1 MLFKPSER
9 KKNLKEEEREMLKQK
24 MKELARSGNADLKDM
39 IKYFPDIF
47 HEIQEDERIKNIEKF
62 IIQETNKDPILK
74 EKLDHFFETR
84 DHFEYKELYKEYP
97 MIMDVIF
104 GEEKKRLEKKRK
116 EEIRREK
123 RRKEEEEKRRKE
135 EEEEDKKWVALDGKN
150 KQKESKNGKKSKK
163 TIGKIMS
170 RRTKRV
176 NNKKSLKH

>member
-1 MLFKPSER
+1 MLPKPSER
-9 KKNLKEEEREMLKQK
+9 KKMKEEEEREMLKEK
-24 MKELARSGNADLKDM
+24 MIQLAKSGSADLKDM
-39 IKYFPDIF
+39 IKYFPDIV

-97 MIMDVIF
+97 MIMDTIF

-116 EEIRREK
+116 EEIRRE
-123 RRKEEEEKRRKE
+123 RRRKE
-135 EEEEDKKWVALDGKN
+135 EEEEEKKWVALDGKN
-150 KQKESKNGKKSKK
+150 KSKKSKNVKKNKK
-163 TIGKIMS
+163 TVGKIMS